1 MVLSLSNTSRQIV
14 EGEERTTGRDEVGA
28 EMTELRDIERANTPI
43 TYGTH
48 ERVAEREVEI

>member
-48 ERVAEREVEI
+48 ERMAEREVEI